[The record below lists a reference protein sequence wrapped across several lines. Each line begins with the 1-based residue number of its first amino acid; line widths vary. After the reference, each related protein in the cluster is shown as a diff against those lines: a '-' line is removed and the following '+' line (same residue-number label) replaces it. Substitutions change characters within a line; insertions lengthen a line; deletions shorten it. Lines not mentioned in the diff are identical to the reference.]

1 MNTYSLKLSN
11 ELLEEIQEIA
21 QDSQLS
27 LDQWVLS
34 AIAQKLETEKT
45 KRIFQTYAKKADLDR
60 FNAILARVPD
70 IEPIPGDELI

>member
-1 MNTYSLKLSN
+1 MNTYSLELSN

-34 AIAQKLETEKT
+34 AIAQKLETERT

-60 FNAILARVPD
+60 FNAILAWVPD